1 MVRRATGTEA
11 TPGGRDRSR
20 GVPARPLGER
30 EAFFYRLHEE
40 LLGGLAVLCV
50 STRIAGPLDIQLVKH
65 ACRCLWERHPS
76 LRARIVPAEGTLS
89 FLFDVP
95 FRDIPIHSFFELGRT
110 NFHTVLER
118 EVDTLFD
125 VSKHLWRVLLI
136 TDKTDLKR
144 HYLLL
149 SLHHSISDGTSAVRL
164 AEELISCCTRI
175 LAGETPRTDPLPLRA
190 SLEELMAS
198 AGGTSRQ
205 SGTATGRPPGE
216 SGGGSMPY
224 HEFQPPG
231 RRHTRFRV
239 HTMEVAE
246 TAVLEEKRLRAG
258 TSIHSAL
265 AASALTV
272 MRKHFGDDVRLSV
285 TTPVNARGLTGTAI
299 GDGELWCMET
309 PVSIHGEDIGGRD
322 TWQMARDYSDKL
334 AFATAGGMA
343 LSACANTDPAEEIE
357 GLRAAR
363 HFPLSCLLLEE
374 GRVGPDQ
381 KSPFVV
387 ENMGLVSGRQA
398 ADHIM
403 AISAA
408 TAGDALS
415 LTFAYTSPL
424 LRESWAD
431 RFVSEFLHNLERMA
445 K

>member
-1 MVRRATGTEA
+1 
-11 TPGGRDRSR
+11 
-20 GVPARPLGER
+20 
-30 EAFFYRLHEE
+30 
-40 LLGGLAVLCV
+40 
-50 STRIAGPLDIQLVKH
+50 VKH
-65 ACRCLWERHPS
+65 ACHRIWEHHPA
-76 LRARIVPAEGTLS
+76 LRARIVSTEGKPS
-89 FLFDVP
+89 FLFNVP
-95 FRDIPIHSFFELGRT
+95 FHDIPIHSFFELGRT
-110 NFHTVLER
+110 NLHTVLER

-125 VSKHLWRVLLI
+125 ASKHLWRVLLI
-136 TDKTDLKR
+136 TDKTNLER

-175 LAGETPRTDPLPLRA
+175 LAGETPRTDPLPFRA
-190 SLEELMAS
+190 SLEELLAS
-198 AGGTSRQ
+198 AEGTNRQ
-205 SGTATGRPPGE
+205 AGPAAGRPPGE
-216 SGGGSMPY
+216 SGGSSMPY

-239 HTMEVAE
+239 HTLEAAE
-246 TAVLEEKRLRAG
+246 TAALEEKCRRAG
-258 TSIHSAL
+258 TGTHAAL

-272 MRKHFGDDVRLSV
+272 MRKQFGDDVRLCV

-299 GDGELWCMET
+299 GDGELWCMEA
-309 PVSIHGEDIGGRD
+309 PVSIHREDIGGRD

-334 AFATAGGMA
+334 AFAASGGMDLNA
-343 LSACANTDPAEEIE
+343 DANTDPAEEIE
-357 GLRAAR
+357 ELRAAR
-363 HFPLSCLLLEE
+363 HFPLSCLLLEG
-374 GRVGPDQ
+374 GRVGPGQ
-381 KSPFVV
+381 KGPFVV
-387 ENMGLVSGRQA
+387 ENIGLVSGRQA

-431 RFVSEFLHNLERMA
+431 RFVSEFLHSLERMV